1 MSWEMV
7 VEESFR
13 LTSPIVDGNKVRGGP
28 CVTGRPTAEPTRG
41 PVKIVTPDGT
51 LYAEVVGIEKWAKRW
66 GTYPGDNVSL
76 LLNGI
81 KEVPRGAIVR
91 SF

>member
-1 MSWEMV
+1 MK

-13 LTSPIVDGNKVRGGP
+13 LSSPTVDGNKMRGGP
-28 CVTGRPTAEPTRG
+28 CVTGRPTAEPKRG
-41 PVKIVTPDGT
+41 PAIVITPEGKAH
-51 LYAEVVGIEKWAKRW
+51 YVEVVGIETWAKRW

-76 LLNGI
+76 LLHGLQS
-81 KEVPRGAIVR
+81 VPHGSVVR